1 MPINIYGSEGEV
13 IMKEV
18 LSMFAGLYTVS
29 LCGFLLFIKK
39 GFLQI
44 TGESSL
50 PSIDMCCSDG
60 NETSEDDDENE

>member
-1 MPINIYGSEGEV
+1 
-13 IMKEV
+13 
-18 LSMFAGLYTVS
+18 MFAGLYTVS

-50 PSIDMCCSDG
+50 PSIDMCCGYESDDSE
-60 NETSEDDDENE
+60 ETGEDE

>member
-1 MPINIYGSEGEV
+1 
-13 IMKEV
+13 MKEV

-50 PSIDMCCSDG
+50 PSIDMCSNVEPDDI
-60 NETSEDDDENE
+60 EDESYSE

>member
-1 MPINIYGSEGEV
+1 
-13 IMKEV
+13 MKEV

-50 PSIDMCCSDG
+50 PSIDMCSLY
-60 NETSEDDDENE
+60 ESEDSENITDIEDHTLN

>member
-1 MPINIYGSEGEV
+1 
-13 IMKEV
+13 MKEV

-29 LCGFLLFIKK
+29 LCGFLLFFKK

-50 PSIDMCCSDG
+50 PSIDMGCSDEG
-60 NETSEDDDENE
+60 NDAE

>member
-1 MPINIYGSEGEV
+1 
-13 IMKEV
+13 MKEI
-18 LSMFAGLYTVS
+18 LSMFAGLYAVS

-50 PSIDMCCSDG
+50 PSIDMGCSD
-60 NETSEDDDENE
+60 ENKEN

>member
-1 MPINIYGSEGEV
+1 
-13 IMKEV
+13 MKEV

-50 PSIDMCCSDG
+50 PSIDMCSHYEG
-60 NETSEDDDENE
+60 EDTEELAEDE